1 VKSSMVI
8 RRISIRKNLTATSL
22 ESNSVGDALEGHQ
35 QINERSVQAL
45 TEIELVE
52 EQLTE
57 MALARVQRSLGQM
70 SVQNQLNRRF
80 LMSSDQYSAV
90 GWTLF
95 NPVQYLLTQPSIREL
110 LVRYS
115 YFNFTGVTVE
125 IVVTSLPQQYGVIKV
140 AKMPWFPGTDIVDS
154 SWITDD
160 WFARD
165 PVLLPVTDQA
175 SYSVTMPYLYS
186 HPLYPMYADFTLH
199 PDLSN
204 SELGHMWQLAIYP
217 FFDRTD
223 SAVDANIT
231 VALYV
236 NFESPQVSAPVE
248 HVFSTSL
255 TTTTTRATTEKVA
268 TAQMDTTAGVAGFGT
283 VAAGAF
289 VAFKAA
295 TGTAQDV
302 ISTTQKAIG
311 LRREFGKMMGSE
323 HEKPASMQQ
332 DPYGELSS
340 PGVTSSRSLLYN
352 PIIMTPPQ
360 VYGDQARI
368 HGMYDIMRNNPML
381 YTLQVLPQGTA
392 LNLYPSPNPHV
403 QAGVNFH
410 TSYMEYFSQFFKWW
424 RGSME
429 FSVVMFTSP
438 FISARMKFAFCY
450 GRAADGSTVGDISTV
465 TRTVKGQSTFAV
477 EIPWIRSYSRM
488 PTFDGEGA
496 SGIPL
501 IYPILEVTAEKVIGV
516 GDRTPAVVIAV
527 FLRPG
532 EDFAF
537 EDPQL
542 VHSDVVAPVV
552 AQMNTQQFFE
562 VVEVMPGYKKEPAGQ
577 WAVSI
582 EDFLSRWSVRGV
594 PTDPLHTF
602 RTIEFSNYAVA
613 KSNWD
618 WLSPLFLFNSGEIS
632 YKLRG
637 SSTGNTVMVMPWF
650 EFGSSGADVF
660 NPGSGMA
667 AVDTDLQPIMEV
679 DIPFRA
685 PQDVDWNETMAIPAL
700 IPEWVNFPVLN
711 ATTQFQWLRMAR
723 TTQFYYLL
731 PPPNPK
737 WWPWKQED

>member
-1 VKSSMVI
+1 
-8 RRISIRKNLTATSL
+8 
-22 ESNSVGDALEGHQ
+22 
-35 QINERSVQAL
+35 
-45 TEIELVE
+45 
-52 EQLTE
+52 
-57 MALARVQRSLGQM
+57 
-70 SVQNQLNRRF
+70 
-80 LMSSDQYSAV
+80 
-90 GWTLF
+90 
-95 NPVQYLLTQPSIREL
+95 
-110 LVRYS
+110 
-115 YFNFTGVTVE
+115 
-125 IVVTSLPQQYGVIKV
+125 
-140 AKMPWFPGTDIVDS
+140 
-154 SWITDD
+154 
-160 WFARD
+160 
-165 PVLLPVTDQA
+165 
-175 SYSVTMPYLYS
+175 
-186 HPLYPMYADFTLH
+186 
-199 PDLSN
+199 
-204 SELGHMWQLAIYP
+204 
-217 FFDRTD
+217 
-223 SAVDANIT
+223 
-231 VALYV
+231 
-236 NFESPQVSAPVE
+236 
-248 HVFSTSL
+248 
-255 TTTTTRATTEKVA
+255 
-268 TAQMDTTAGVAGFGT
+268 
-283 VAAGAF
+283 
-289 VAFKAA
+289 
-295 TGTAQDV
+295 
-302 ISTTQKAIG
+302 
-311 LRREFGKMMGSE
+311 
-323 HEKPASMQQ
+323 
-332 DPYGELSS
+332 
-340 PGVTSSRSLLYN
+340 LLYN